1 MRNIWTI
8 AKREYD
14 HYFITPIAYVVAF
27 VILLIL
33 GFIFF
38 AVIQSASQSA
48 LYGYPTVPDVT
59 VVMWWFAF
67 LLMFGTPA
75 LTMRLLAEE
84 ARTGTIELLLTA
96 PIRDYELV
104 VGKWLGS
111 LLFIVTLVAA
121 TLIYPIMLN
130 GVVLGNFTI
139 IAPMVT
145 PGIDRQLLLSSYIGL
160 ILVAASF
167 LALGVGISAVFTNQ
181 IAAFFVSLITFLGLF
196 FLIGIPASLIPSAG
210 DFFNY
215 MVMRTHFDN
224 AFNAGSIKLT
234 DIVYFVSL
242 IALGLFTGTTAVEV
256 RRWR

>member
-38 AVIQSASQSA
+38 AVVQSASQGA
-48 LYGYPTVPDVT
+48 LYGYQSVPSIT

-75 LTMRLLAEE
+75 LTMRLLSEE
-84 ARTGTIELLLTA
+84 TRSGTIELLLTA

-111 LLFIVTLVAA
+111 LLFIVTLVAT

-130 GVVLGNFTI
+130 GIVIGNFTLLS
-139 IAPMVT
+139 PLVT
-145 PGIDRQLLLSSYIGL
+145 PGIDRQLLLSSYLGV
-160 ILVAASF
+160 ILVAASY

-196 FLIGIPASLIPSAG
+196 FLIGIPASILPSG
-210 DFFNY
+210 GEFFNY
-215 MVMRTHFDN
+215 MVMSTHFDN

-234 DIVYFVSL
+234 DVVYFVSL